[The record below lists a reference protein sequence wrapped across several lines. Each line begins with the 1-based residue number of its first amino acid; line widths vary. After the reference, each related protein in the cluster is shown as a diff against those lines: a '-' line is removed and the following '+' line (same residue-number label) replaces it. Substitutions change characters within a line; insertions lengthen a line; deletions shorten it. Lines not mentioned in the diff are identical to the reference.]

1 MNNAVILSMPIV
13 LIITAAIVLLHIAS
27 AVFSALRTN
36 TVTRVVS
43 IILAVINAVAHL
55 ALIAYSLAKD
65 VPTEELLLLLML
77 SSAVG
82 IVSMGISEKRKKAE
96 EEGV

>member
-1 MNNAVILSMPIV
+1 MNNVVILSMPIV

-27 AVFSALRTN
+27 AVLSALRTN

-43 IILAVINAVAHL
+43 IILAVVNAAAHL